1 MKFHLAH
8 IVPDKMHHGMHG
20 YKEIVDTVQ
29 WGLEQLGHSVVYGL
43 NTLSA
48 KAINIIFGVQVLDLG
63 LLETLPADTIVYN
76 FEQAKG
82 WSAQNLRPQMHLAAQ
97 RFCIWDYSA
106 GNAGVW
112 TGLGAKRVHV
122 VPIGYAPV
130 LQRIPKPPLQD
141 IDVLIYGSPA
151 NDRLGAFHHLAMSG
165 LTSVF
170 VCGLYGATRD
180 DLIAR
185 AKLIVNIH
193 NRERSKIFEIVRVS
207 YLLANRKAV
216 VAELDADSEIDDDMR
231 AAVKVATAP
240 PLVNDCRA
248 LVADDA
254 ARAAVEEAGFAI
266 MARRD
271 IRPILRQACE
281 ATLGV

>member
-8 IVPDKMHHGMHG
+8 IVPDKLHHGMHG
-20 YKEIVDTVQ
+20 YKEVVDTVQ
-29 WGLEQLGHSVVYGL
+29 WGLEQLGHSAVYGL
-43 NTLSA
+43 NTLST
-48 KAINIIFGVQVLDLG
+48 KATNIIFGAHVLA
-63 LLETLPADTIVYN
+63 LEQLEKLPGDTIVYN

-82 WSAQNLRPQMHLAAQ
+82 WSAENLRPQMHLAAQ

-112 TGLGAKRVHV
+112 SSLGARRVCV

-151 NDRLGAFHHLAMSG
+151 DDRLGAFHHLAMSG

-170 VCGLYGATRD
+170 VCGLYGRSRD

-185 AKLIVNIH
+185 SRLVVNIH

-216 VAELDADSEIDDDMR
+216 VADLDADSEIDDDMR
-231 AAVKVATAP
+231 AAVKVTTASQ
-240 PLVNDCRA
+240 LVNDCRA
-248 LVADDA
+248 LAADDA
-254 ARAAVEEAGFAI
+254 ARAALEEAGFAI

-271 IRPILRQACE
+271 IRPILQRACD
-281 ATLGV
+281 ATLAA